1 MSTYTFTHG
10 KKEKRRLLTQ
20 HQLWS
25 EESHALWQ
33 RAGISQGQVV
43 LDLGCG
49 PGHTTLDL
57 AECVGPAGR
66 VVAVDIDARSLKDL
80 EARRNGHNIEILI
93 GDVRELALP
102 PASLDVVHAR
112 WLFTYLSPEG
122 IEAVVDRVAMLLK
135 PGGCL
140 IAQEFAN
147 YGSATVFPA
156 KPAIARAIAAM
167 EQRIG
172 SDGGS
177 ANAGVHLVRAARL
190 AGLEIEDIGA
200 TLRVARPGTP
210 LWTWP
215 DEFFALHVPRLTKR
229 PASLSRGD
237 VADFRAE
244 WTALSQ
250 DPDAL
255 FFAWPV
261 LELVARKRA

>member
-1 MSTYTFTHG
+1 MSDYTFTHG
-10 KKEKRRLLTQ
+10 EAEKRRLLTQ

-33 RAGISQGQVV
+33 RAGISRGQVV

-66 VVAVDIDARSLKDL
+66 VVAVDIDAASLEDL
-80 EARRNGHNIEILI
+80 KARRNGHNIEIFI
-93 GDVRELALP
+93 GDVRELTLP
-102 PASLDVVHAR
+102 PASFDVVHAR
-112 WLFTYLSPEG
+112 WLFTYLSPDD
-122 IEAVVDRVAMLLK
+122 IEAVVERVAMLLK

-140 IAQEFAN
+140 IAQEFGN

-156 KPAIARAIAAM
+156 KPAIARVIAAF

-177 ANAGVHLVRAARL
+177 ADAGVHLVRAARL
-190 AGLEIEDIGA
+190 AGLEIEDLGA
-200 TLRVARPGTP
+200 TLRIARPGTP

-215 DEFFALHVPRLTKR
+215 DEFFRLHVPRLAEPT
-229 PASLSRGD
+229 ASLNEGD
-237 VADFRAE
+237 VADFMAE

-255 FFAWPV
+255 FFAWPA
-261 LELVARKRA
+261 LEIVARKRA